1 MDTIIVEN
9 VPLGFSAGDYLA
21 TGSGTNLYT
30 GSILTEGTDITGIIG
45 IRDIEMTM
53 RGRAIRGYGIDAVK
67 NTQILNL
74 EMTRLDDIMN
84 IKLGFSD
91 DKTVAQGLCRLWG
104 WMDRVE
110 SLIEKS
116 QLNFENCGVLAIL
129 SDSRASNKD
138 GSEEV
143 MIDGKRMHVCAYQ
156 YRVFLFNDSYR
167 FHILC
172 VWNESYILNI
182 SIQGFEPFSTDHVAE
197 R

>member
-21 TGSGTNLYT
+21 TGSGANLYT

-104 WMDRVE
+104 WMDRGP
-110 SLIEKS
+110 
-116 QLNFENCGVLAIL
+116 GVSPVCLLCLFRVAPAWPPRV
-129 SDSRASNKD
+129 SRVTPVCLPCVSRVQD
-138 GSEEV
+138 
-143 MIDGKRMHVCAYQ
+143 KR
-156 YRVFLFNDSYR
+156 R
-167 FHILC
+167 
-172 VWNESYILNI
+172 
-182 SIQGFEPFSTDHVAE
+182 
-197 R
+197 